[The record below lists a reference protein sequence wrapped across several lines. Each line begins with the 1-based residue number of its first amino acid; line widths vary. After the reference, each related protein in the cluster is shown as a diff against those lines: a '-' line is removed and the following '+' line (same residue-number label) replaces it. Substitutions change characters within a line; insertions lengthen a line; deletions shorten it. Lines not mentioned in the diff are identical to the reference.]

1 MYTNIKTEPALK
13 EISEYIKTEEG
24 TTFRHYDANA
34 LTEALHIVF
43 RNNLIKF
50 GDTFWRQ
57 TSGTGM
63 GISPAPP
70 WATIFFALHE
80 RTILRQ
86 WKSNLLF
93 YRRFIDDIF
102 GIWILDDNPIYN
114 EELWTSFKTHMQ
126 QWHGLSWEFSS
137 LSRSCTFMDVTIS
150 INDNKLSTTI
160 YEKPQ
165 NLYLYIPPSSAHP
178 KGILRGLITGSILRY
193 YRLCTHSA
201 DAIQQSQRLYHRLI
215 KRGYTPE
222 KLIPLF
228 HLAHAHAQAYISRNH
243 PNPNPIDQQQPTTPQ
258 QRVFLHLPYH
268 PDNPPAHTI
277 QSLWKTHVAEPPTQP
292 KLSEMENNHQA
303 PIPIRQLTIAYH
315 RPPNLRNLLSIR
327 TIHGRGRDVSTFL

>member
-1 MYTNIKTEPALK
+1 MERKFILKHVSDNKPSPFGQFYVTYKIHKPMTNGRYTTRPVCSDVTSLPHGLGKWVNQQLKTIARAQPSYFQDSYTLCQSLQNLQLPPNALLFTSDAVAMYTNIKTEPALK
-13 EISEYIKTEEG
+13 EIAEYIKTEEG

-193 YRLCTHSA
+193 YRLCTH
-201 DAIQQSQRLYHRLI
+201 
-215 KRGYTPE
+215 
-222 KLIPLF
+222 
-228 HLAHAHAQAYISRNH
+228 
-243 PNPNPIDQQQPTTPQ
+243 
-258 QRVFLHLPYH
+258 
-268 PDNPPAHTI
+268 
-277 QSLWKTHVAEPPTQP
+277 
-292 KLSEMENNHQA
+292 
-303 PIPIRQLTIAYH
+303 
-315 RPPNLRNLLSIR
+315 
-327 TIHGRGRDVSTFL
+327 